1 MTLHISLPSELEDM
15 VHTHVKE
22 GMYSS
27 ASEFVRQL
35 LRDFF
40 TGETGLTPEQE
51 EWARTVGKER
61 LDGALE
67 GKTKVYD
74 ADTVFNRLEEKHF
87 NV

>member
-1 MTLHISLPSELEDM
+1 MTLHISLSSELEKM
-15 VHTHVKE
+15 VHAQVKE

-27 ASEFVRQL
+27 ASDFIEQL

-40 TGETGLTPEQE
+40 TGETGFTPEQE
-51 EWARTVGKER
+51 EWVRTVGKKR
-61 LDGALE
+61 LDDVLE

-74 ADTVFNRLEEKHF
+74 ADTVFNKHF